1 MPGRRQR
8 KGSFAELDS
17 FMDIVTN
24 VIGAL
29 FFVLVY
35 VALASGG
42 ARGKVTLPMIEP
54 ADTEA
59 VFFECRAD
67 TVLFPD
73 VDSLTDQVTNIL
85 GRAVAEA
92 GEGKVD
98 INDLQKELEEADIHN
113 AYYKHECSVIHLLLG
128 QLQSFAMVPDAK
140 GEHGHEIQS
149 QGSEFRKKLAKLDP
163 AKHHVFF
170 IVRTDSFNVFH
181 SARRLAV
188 DQGFR
193 VGWGPISAE
202 GNLTFGSGGEETKPQ
217 G

>member
-1 MPGRRQR
+1 MPGRRQKKR
-8 KGSFAELDS
+8 SFAELDS

-35 VALASGG
+35 VALASEG

-59 VFFECRAD
+59 VFFECRAG

-73 VDSLTDQVTNIL
+73 IDSLTDQVTNVV
-85 GRAVAEA
+85 GKAVAKA
-92 GEGKVD
+92 GEEKVD
-98 INDLQKELEEADIHN
+98 INDLQKDFEEADIRN
-113 AYYKHECSVIHLLLG
+113 TYYRHESSGIHILLG
-128 QLQSFAMVPDAK
+128 QLQSFAMVPNSK
-140 GEHGHEIQS
+140 GEYGDKIQES
-149 QGSEFRKKLAKLDP
+149 NSEFRRNLAKLDP
-163 AKHHVFF
+163 DKHHVFL

-181 SARRLAV
+181 SARRIV
-188 DQGFR
+188 VEQGFR
-193 VGWGPISAE
+193 VGWGPISAK
-202 GNLTFGSGGEETKPQ
+202 GNLTFGSGGEGTGPQ